1 MSRDYFIAF
10 DTHGSFSE
18 LAAVTTLGNLV
29 RKGRCGTTIPALRT
43 LLKQVPRPRHLT
55 FEEGPLANW
64 LYRNLKD
71 VVDSVTVAEP
81 RRNRLIASE
90 GDKDDDVDAEKLAQL
105 FRGGYIKAVHQ
116 TESLDGSVFKQL
128 VAEYH
133 RQVRRRVAQS
143 LQITALLKQHGIVAP
158 SKGFAKAEDRSR
170 LLEQLPSHGLLIEMV
185 TTLWTEFDAV
195 VACENGWRK
204 RLVQRAKKDDAVV
217 RFEELPGLGW
227 TRAATLRVYLDTPW
241 RFRSEGVVAP
251 PGHRFGTSSL
261 RQWPGAVA
269 CAVAG
274 ESLVE
279 EYDPWRGSV
288 GDRTRRK
295 PIRRPASEMDRAGP
309 VREAGAAQRGAQF
322 VGDAVGPMEKWH
334 AVSPGV
340 GGRELVRNRKECV
353 VELA

>member
-1 MSRDYFIAF
+1 MSRDYFIAL

-29 RKGRCGTTIPALRT
+29 RKGRCGTTIPALCT

-241 RFRSEGVVAP
+241 RFRSPKALWRYLGIGLERRHSGNGP
-251 PGHRFGTSSL
+251 EQL
-261 RQWPGAVA
+261 RVPLQVNRLLK
-269 CAVAG
+269 
-274 ESLVE
+274 STIL
-279 EYDPWRGSV
+279 
-288 GDRTRRK
+288 
-295 PIRRPASEMDRAGP
+295 
-309 VREAGAAQRGAQF
+309 GAARSAIAQGENPF
-322 VGDAVGPMEKWH
+322 ADQHRRWIEQGLSAKLARRNVARSLSATLWGLWKNGTPYHPEWVGVNWSAI
-334 AVSPGV
+334 
-340 GGRELVRNRKECV
+340 GRSALSS
-353 VELA
+353 